1 MKTSFLR
8 PLRLLVFFPCYA
20 GNGGYEALSVEVMKW
35 WLPLREKL
43 LADPRIGDV
52 KHFIHGDTPITMT
65 RNLAVQKAMEGGFD
79 LLLMVDSDMQPDC
92 ELGRDPKALP
102 FWESSF
108 DFVYERMTKGLPTV
122 IFGPYCGGGAHQNV
136 FVFHW
141 NELSNGSGGGLSGLD
156 EQRMLSIE
164 PYSRQHAAEKR
175 GIEAVAAGPTGLIL
189 YTMDAFEHQSSEAR
203 EKGQPFFYYEW
214 KDKAA
219 TEKAS
224 TEDVTNTR
232 DLAIGAVENGIGDI
246 LFCNWDAWAAHIKRE
261 HVGKPVPIR
270 TTHAVAKVIA
280 ANEPYRER
288 SREAQ
293 RKYYES
299 LGVVLEDAPA
309 TDAETHETAP
319 LTASEPVA
327 TETPYPTADER
338 LHPTVLAT
346 IERCIEQ
353 VLDARHRRKGDI
365 IVCDERDLAVT
376 RLAVDAVLRRRGL
389 DDDDTHVYFSFG
401 PKIEPQEKAVI
412 DQNGP
417 DLNKQFLQTGV
428 PRVIQDGNHADGMDW
443 DSGPVHLVL
452 DLRQKAFSEP
462 LAHNAYA
469 YLSLTEPIGWRHRE
483 DIHYRQDKDV
493 KAVWF
498 GVNKDKVTPKEDA
511 PDERRELVGA

>member
-43 LADPRIGDV
+43 LADPRIGEV
-52 KHFIHGDTPITMT
+52 RHFIHGDTPITMT
-65 RNLAVQKAMEGGFD
+65 RNLAVQKAIDGGFD
-79 LLLMVDSDMQPDC
+79 LLMMVDSDMQPDC
-92 ELGRDPKALP
+92 ELSRDPQAKP

-108 DFVYERMTKGLPTV
+108 DFVYQRMIDGLPTV
-122 IFGPYCGGGAHQNV
+122 VFGPYCGGGFHQNV

-141 NELSNGSGGGLSGLD
+141 NELSNGSGSGTSELD
-156 EQRMLSIE
+156 SQRMLSIE
-164 PYSRQHAAEKR
+164 PYSRQHAAEKK

-189 YTMDAFEHQSSEAR
+189 YTIDAFQHQSSEAR
-203 EKGQPFFYYEW
+203 EKGNPFFYYEW

-232 DLAIGAVENGIGDI
+232 DLAIGAIENGIGDI

-280 ANEPYRER
+280 ANEPHRER
-288 SREAQ
+288 SREAV
-293 RKYYES
+293 RKHLEDQ
-299 LGVVLEDAPA
+299 GVVFEEDETEEFEAPA
-309 TDAETHETAP
+309 EAP
-319 LTASEPVA
+319 APVA
-327 TETPYPTADER
+327 TETPYPTADSR
-338 LHPTVLAT
+338 LHPTALAT

-365 IVCDERDLAVT
+365 VVCDERDLAVT

-389 DDDDTHVYFSFG
+389 DDDDVHVYFSFG
-401 PKIEPQEKAVI
+401 PKIEPQEKEAI
-412 DQNGP
+412 DRNGLE
-417 DLNKQFLQTGV
+417 LNKQYKLTGV
-428 PRVIQDGNHADGMDW
+428 PRVIQDGNHADAMEW
-443 DSGPVHLVL
+443 DNGPVHLVL
-452 DLRQKAFSEP
+452 DLRQKTFSDP
-462 LAHNAYA
+462 IARHAYA

-483 DIHYRQDKDV
+483 DIHYRQDKSV
-493 KAVWF
+493 RAVWF
-498 GVNKDKVTPKEDA
+498 GINEDKVTPREDA
-511 PDERRELVGA
+511 PDGRREPAFA